1 MGTNNKLPTSVTN
14 ADTVNNKFNM
24 PRTQSNLFSFWT
36 NVIDYIMQ
44 LSDNHVTIL
53 STQILLAFLMTIEC
67 RRVTFY
73 K

>member
-24 PRTQSNLFSFWT
+24 PRTQSDLFSFWT
-36 NVIDYIMQ
+36 NVIDYIMH

-53 STQILLAFLMTIEC
+53 STQILLAVLMTIEC